1 MRLHD
6 SFASE
11 EFLRYAAECERMA
24 RLARPVK
31 EKTRPVRSLAV
42 LPLCFGLIANVV
54 VLSLS

>member
-31 EKTRPVRSLAV
+31 RNTRPVRSLAV
-42 LPLCFGLIANVV
+42 LPLCLGLIANVV